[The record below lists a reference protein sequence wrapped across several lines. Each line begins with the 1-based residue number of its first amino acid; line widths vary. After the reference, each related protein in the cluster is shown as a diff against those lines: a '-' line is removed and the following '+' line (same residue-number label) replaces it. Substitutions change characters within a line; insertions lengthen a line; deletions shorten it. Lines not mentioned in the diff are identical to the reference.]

1 VTDRDRSPIEPG
13 AWLGML
19 GSGQL
24 GRMFTLAAKAMGYR
38 VLVLAQGVDDPAAQV
53 ADRSIAAGY
62 DDLDAVAELSRAVEV
77 VSVEFENIPSATLE
91 AAARHAPTRPGP
103 LALTVAQNRL
113 REKEFLRRAG
123 IPTTPFE
130 AIDGLDSL
138 ARAVERIGAPAVLK
152 TAAWGYDGKGQ
163 ALIATAEA
171 TEAGWE
177 AIGRQ
182 SAVLEGFVDFDCEIS
197 VMVARDPS
205 GNVTT
210 HGPMENAHANH
221 ILDVSLVP
229 ARVSEAA
236 ADEAIQIACSV
247 AEELDYVGVLGVEF
261 FVARDGRVL
270 VNEIAPRTHNSGH
283 LTIEGHVTSQ
293 FEQQVRAI
301 CGLPLGSVAL
311 RAPACAM
318 ANLLG
323 ELWQAGTPRWA
334 AALEDPD
341 AKLHLYGKAE
351 ARPGRKMGHLTV
363 TGSSADAADEAV
375 RRARARLTER
385 GPEASAG

>member
-1 VTDRDRSPIEPG
+1 MSDRDRLPIEPG

-38 VLVLAQGVDDPAAQV
+38 VLVLAQDAEDPAAQV
-53 ADRSIAAGY
+53 ADRCIAAPY
-62 DDLDAVAELSRAVEV
+62 DDLDAVAELARAVEV
-77 VSVEFENIPSATLE
+77 VSVEFENVPAATLE
-91 AAARHAPTRPGP
+91 AAGRFAPTRPGP

-113 REKEFLRRAG
+113 REKEFLRRVGVPVA
-123 IPTTPFE
+123 PF
-130 AIDGLDSL
+130 APIDSLDSL
-138 ARAVERIGAPAVLK
+138 ARAVDRVGAPGVLK
-152 TAAWGYDGKGQ
+152 TVAWGYDGKGQ
-163 ALIATAEA
+163 AMMADAGSAERA
-171 TEAGWE
+171 WDAL
-177 AIGRQ
+177 GRQ
-182 SAVLEGFVDFDCEIS
+182 PAVLEGFVDFDCEIS
-197 VMVARDPS
+197 VMVARDPN

-210 HGPMENAHANH
+210 HGPMENAHADH
-221 ILDVSLVP
+221 ILDVSIVP
-229 ARVSEAA
+229 ARVAEASA
-236 ADEAIQIACSV
+236 REATEIARTI

-270 VNEIAPRTHNSGH
+270 ANEIAPRTHNSGH

-323 ELWQAGTPRWA
+323 DLWQDGPPRWD
-334 AALEDPD
+334 AALADPEV
-341 AKLHLYGKAE
+341 KLHLYGKAQ

-363 TGSSADAADEAV
+363 TGPDAAGVDTAV
-375 RRARARLTER
+375 RRARERLLR
-385 GPEASAG
+385 GGE